1 MELCDNKPSWRENEM
16 NGDDRLQPTP
26 PADSDSRWQDETWNA
41 VNEEVDGEDVLK
53 MNGIRLNPPLKKSE
67 TPIIPNGQELVAGSL
82 QVRSH
87 RTWELKSEVLQE

>member
-41 VNEEVDGEDVLK
+41 VNEEVDGEKFLLMK
-53 MNGIRLNPPLKKSE
+53 GIRLSPSSLKKSKTQM
-67 TPIIPNGQELVAGSL
+67 TPKGQELTTTTYDYSYYSYYAEA
-82 QVRSH
+82 
-87 RTWELKSEVLQE
+87 WMP

>member
-1 MELCDNKPSWRENEM
+1 M

-53 MNGIRLNPPLKKSE
+53 MNGIRLSPPPLKKSK
-67 TPIIPNGQELVAGSL
+67 TPMIPKGQELAAGSL
-82 QVRSH
+82 H
-87 RTWELKSEVLQE
+87 G